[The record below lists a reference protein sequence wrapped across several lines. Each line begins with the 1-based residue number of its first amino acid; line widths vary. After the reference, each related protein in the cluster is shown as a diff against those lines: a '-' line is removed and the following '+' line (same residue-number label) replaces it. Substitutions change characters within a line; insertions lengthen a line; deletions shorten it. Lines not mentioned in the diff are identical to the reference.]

1 MLMAEDARR
10 SRFVDVHH
18 HLATE
23 RYVEFVADKA
33 NLPAHQRR
41 MLRNGSAAKS
51 LEDMDSAGVATSIIS
66 LTTPGVWFG
75 DDAEARRL
83 ARECNEHFAK
93 VAGEHPGRY
102 GLFAVLPLPDIEGS
116 LREIEYA
123 LDHLKADGIGMY
135 TSYRDKHLGDPSFAP
150 VLEELNRR
158 KALVYTHP
166 VRPQCCSGLLP
177 EITESAIEYGTDTTR
192 TIASLVF
199 SGAATRWRDIRWI
212 FSHAGGT
219 MPFLIGRFIG
229 LARSPEFAARLPQGV
244 LPVLRSF
251 YYDTAQVAHPGA
263 MSSLMQL
270 VQISQVLFGTDFPF
284 RSAADHVSGLG
295 ECGFTQDELS
305 AIEHLNATRLLPRC
319 AR

>member
-1 MLMAEDARR
+1 MPIERR
-10 SRFVDVHH
+10 VDVHH
-18 HLATE
+18 HFYPPQYLKAMKTVPSRE
-23 RYVEFVADKA
+23 GGGAAFPGVAQWTTARTIEEMDKHGVTTA
-33 NLPAHQRR
+33 VLSLSPPGPR
-41 MLRNGSAAKS
+41 MLDVEGNRK
-51 LEDMDSAGVATSIIS
+51 
-66 LTTPGVWFG
+66 
-75 DDAEARRL
+75 L
-83 ARECNEHFAK
+83 ARLC
-93 VAGEHPGRY
+93 GEYAAQMSRDNPGRF
-102 GLFAVLPLPDIEGS
+102 GLFAPMPMPDVDGT
-116 LREIEYA
+116 LKEIAYA
-123 LDHLKADGIGMY
+123 LDVLKADGIGLM
-135 TSYRDKHLGDPSFAP
+135 TSYGDKWVGDPAFDP
-150 VLEELNRR
+150 VFEELNRR